1 VQQIPRNMPKAPSF
15 DNVQDMLKW
24 YRKAYRIPTFKNKVK
39 RISKNIRGGAAA
51 KEIGEW
57 SRHIK
62 NMPADFVDGV
72 KLTIDDLRGMLGLN
86 KNKVPA
92 RITKE
97 GIGGPKLRNYLL
109 DQLDKSF
116 DEALKTPAVRR
127 SPQIL
132 IPALSKA
139 AGIFGML
146 YPSSLDQ
153 ENTAELPQSPFYQE
167 DALIRQQQQQQSGSN
182 LITKG
187 TLPRAMYNM
196 GGIVEF
202 NMNSQGPQMYSKIK
216 KAQKR
221 KGMKKGGSVKK
232 YARGGGIRK
241 AKSYG

>member
-1 VQQIPRNMPKAPSF
+1 MPKAPSF

-39 RISKNIRGGAAA
+39 RITKGVA
-51 KEIGEW
+51 KEAREYGRILHPRELIEGGK
-57 SRHIK
+57 I
-62 NMPADFVDGV
+62 AVDDF
-72 KLTIDDLRGMLGLN
+72 RRMLGLKTN
-86 KNKVPA
+86 KIPA
-92 RITKE
+92 RIMKE

-116 DEALKTPAVRR
+116 DEALKTPAVRK
-127 SPQIL
+127 SPQVL

-139 AGIFGML
+139 AGIFGIL

-167 DALIRQQQQQQSGSN
+167 DALIRQQQQQQQQQSGSN

-187 TLPRAMYNM
+187 TPPRAMYNM